1 MEVFQSIWMMGRY
14 VMKYC
19 IDVINSLILDK
30 EERFMILDKEK
41 IFMK

>member
-1 MEVFQSIWMMGRY
+1 MGRY

-19 IDVINSLILDK
+19 IGVINSLILDK